1 MHLLFVHQNFPGQ
14 YRHLA
19 AHFARNREH
28 SVAAIGE
35 ARSLTSWEDET
46 RAIRCFPYTMPP
58 LAPSPVHRYLR
69 GSEIAAQRA
78 KQVRDVAITL
88 KRQGFIP
95 DIICAHTGWGEALL
109 LKDVFPDSPILGF
122 FEFYFRT
129 GADIGFDPA
138 FPEREIDAHRM
149 RIKNSVILK
158 SFAQCDWGVTPT
170 NWQYVQFPQ
179 CCRERISIIFDGIDT
194 NMLIP
199 NSQIRMLVNET
210 RLTRANEVITFVNRN
225 LEPYRGFHI
234 FMRCLPRLLRERPQA
249 HVVIIGADGIGY
261 GPPPQLGKT
270 WREVMLAEVGDALDP
285 SRVHFLGRVPY
296 SKFVALMQLSSVH
309 VYLTYPFVLSWS
321 MVEAMSCGCII
332 VGSATAPVMEVIE
345 DKENGLLVDFF
356 DDDGVVDALNRVLD
370 HPNRMQAMRIA
381 ARRTSVERYD
391 LATVCLPRHAELIHR
406 IAARHHPS

>member
-1 MHLLFVHQNFPGQ
+1 MNLLFVHQNFPGQ

-129 GADIGFDPA
+129 GADIEFDPA
-138 FPEREIDAHRM
+138 FPERKIDAHRM

-179 CCRERISIIFDGIDT
+179 RCRERISIIFDGIDT

-199 NSQIRMLVNET
+199 NSRVRMRVNET

-249 HVVIIGADGIGY
+249 HIVIIGADGIGY
-261 GPPPQLGKT
+261 GPPPQLGET
-270 WREVMLAEVGDALDP
+270 WREVMLAEVGDALDH

-296 SKFVALMQLSSVH
+296 SKFVALLQLSSVH

-321 MVEAMSCGCII
+321 MVEAMSCGCIV
-332 VGSATAPVMEVIE
+332 VGSATPPVMEVIE

-391 LATVCLPRHAELIHR
+391 LATVCLPRHVELIHR

>member
-129 GADIGFDPA
+129 GADSGFDPA

-158 SFAQCDWGVTPT
+158 KV
-170 NWQYVQFPQ
+170 
-179 CCRERISIIFDGIDT
+179 
-194 NMLIP
+194 
-199 NSQIRMLVNET
+199 
-210 RLTRANEVITFVNRN
+210 
-225 LEPYRGFHI
+225 
-234 FMRCLPRLLRERPQA
+234 LRSA
-249 HVVIIGADGIGY
+249 IGA
-261 GPPPQLGKT
+261 
-270 WREVMLAEVGDALDP
+270 
-285 SRVHFLGRVPY
+285 
-296 SKFVALMQLSSVH
+296 
-309 VYLTYPFVLSWS
+309 
-321 MVEAMSCGCII
+321 
-332 VGSATAPVMEVIE
+332 
-345 DKENGLLVDFF
+345 
-356 DDDGVVDALNRVLD
+356 
-370 HPNRMQAMRIA
+370 
-381 ARRTSVERYD
+381 
-391 LATVCLPRHAELIHR
+391 
-406 IAARHHPS
+406 

>member
-122 FEFYFRT
+122 FLAVRSVSAMLS
-129 GADIGFDPA
+129 GAHFDHLRRYRYEYA
-138 FPEREIDAHRM
+138 D
-149 RIKNSVILK
+149 SQ
-158 SFAQCDWGVTPT
+158 FA
-170 NWQYVQFPQ
+170 N
-179 CCRERISIIFDGIDT
+179 
-194 NMLIP
+194 
-199 NSQIRMLVNET
+199 
-210 RLTRANEVITFVNRN
+210 
-225 LEPYRGFHI
+225 
-234 FMRCLPRLLRERPQA
+234 
-249 HVVIIGADGIGY
+249 
-261 GPPPQLGKT
+261 
-270 WREVMLAEVGDALDP
+270 
-285 SRVHFLGRVPY
+285 
-296 SKFVALMQLSSVH
+296 
-309 VYLTYPFVLSWS
+309 TYAS
-321 MVEAMSCGCII
+321 E
-332 VGSATAPVMEVIE
+332 
-345 DKENGLLVDFF
+345 
-356 DDDGVVDALNRVLD
+356 
-370 HPNRMQAMRIA
+370 
-381 ARRTSVERYD
+381 
-391 LATVCLPRHAELIHR
+391 
-406 IAARHHPS
+406 

>member
-95 DIICAHTGWGEALL
+95 DIICAHAGWGEALL

-199 NSQIRMLVNET
+199 NSQIRMRVNET

-356 DDDGVVDALNRVLD
+356 DDDGVVDALNLVFD